1 MKNKQSKYYM
11 ARKASRKKIVIAIDQ
26 SDYAKKVVKS
36 AYDIAENIDTDIN
49 ILTVIET
56 PEIAAAGELGAS
68 QVEAEEEKISQF
80 HKKLIDEC
88 FSGSTLLVESV
99 ILHGNPAKKI
109 CEFAKKVDASLVVIG
124 TRGLGKLQSKL
135 LGSVSD
141 KVIKNCHCSVL
152 TVRKR
157 LMS

>member
-1 MKNKQSKYYM
+1 MT
-11 ARKASRKKIVIAIDQ
+11 RKSSRKKIVIAIDQ
-26 SDYAKKVVKS
+26 SDYAEKVVKS
-36 AYDIAENIDTDIN
+36 TYDIAENIDADID

-56 PEIAAAGELGAS
+56 PEIAVPGELDAA
-68 QVEAEEEKISQF
+68 QIDAEEEKLSQF
-80 HKKLIDEC
+80 HKKLINSC

-99 ILHGNPAKKI
+99 VLHGDPAKKI

-124 TRGLGKLQSKL
+124 TRGHGKLQSKL

-152 TVRKR
+152 TVRK
-157 LMS
+157 